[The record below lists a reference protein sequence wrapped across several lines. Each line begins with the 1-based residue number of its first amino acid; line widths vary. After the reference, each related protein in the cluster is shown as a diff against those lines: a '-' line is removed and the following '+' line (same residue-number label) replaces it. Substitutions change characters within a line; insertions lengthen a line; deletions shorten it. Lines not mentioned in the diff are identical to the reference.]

1 MNLNL
6 NWESHQDKNGLVYY
20 CKPTPESKINTNK
33 ILAIDLDG
41 TIIKPEI
48 GKIFPISLDDWILAF
63 NMKKLRDYAKN
74 DYTVVVMSN
83 QKGLF
88 QGKGNLTFDDFKARW
103 ENIIKALKVRAYII
117 ISPQDDFYRKPAT
130 GMWDFMKKHLC
141 DENIKINKSKSLYVG
156 DAAGRR
162 GDHSDVDIK
171 FAINNDIR
179 FITPEEFFENSNDFP
194 FDSLIKN
201 LRCFDPRAYIPQS
214 NTESWKEF
222 IDTPP
227 TNFKMIIMVGSPAS
241 GKSSMTKLIKE
252 KYEEQYKSINI
263 NINILSLDVEK
274 TKKKMKDAIKSVL
287 QTDDKDN
294 IVLVDATSGTKKTR
308 KEWIDVLHKIN
319 PDFKAICVYMNLP
332 KELSLHLNELRNLN
346 ITANKK
352 EKEEKEEDE
361 TEKSKVPTVAIHTFW
376 KHFEKP
382 NIDEEEMSKLIE
394 FNFEE
399 HFQTKEDKKHFQ
411 LWL

>member
-1 MNLNL
+1 MTS
-6 NWESHQDKNGLVYY
+6 WESYQDKNGLVYY
-20 CKPTPESKINTNK
+20 CKPTSESLINTPK

-48 GKIFPISLDDWILAF
+48 GKIFPISAEDWVFAF
-63 NMKKLRDYAKN
+63 NMKNLRDYVK
-74 DYTVVVMSN
+74 DGYTVVVMSN

-103 ENIIKALKVRAYII
+103 QTIAKTLKVPAYII

-130 GMWDFMKKHLC
+130 GMWNFMKKHLV
-141 DENIKINKSKSLYVG
+141 DENIKIDKSSSLYVG

-171 FAINNDIR
+171 FAINNNLR
-179 FITPEEFFENSNDFP
+179 FMTPEEFFENSPDFP
-194 FDSLIKN
+194 FDSLVKN
-201 LRCFDPRAYIPQS
+201 LRGFDPRAYIPQS
-214 NTESWKEF
+214 NTENWKEL
-222 IDTPP
+222 TETLNTP
-227 TNFKMIIMVGSPAS
+227 TNIKMILMVGSPAS
-241 GKSSMTKLIKE
+241 GKSSMAQLIKE
-252 KYEEQYKSINI
+252 KYETQTTSKSSTFH
-263 NINILSLDVEK
+263 ILSLDVEK

-287 QTDDKDN
+287 HTDN
-294 IVLVDATSGTKKTR
+294 IVIVDATSGTKKTR
-308 KEWIDVLHKIN
+308 QEWVDVLHKIN

-332 KELSLHLNELRNLN
+332 KDLSLHLNELRNLK
-346 ITANKK
+346 ITSSKNQ
-352 EKEEKEEDE
+352 ED
-361 TEKSKVPTVAIHTFW
+361 KVPTVAIHTFW

-382 NIDEEEMSKLIE
+382 NTTDEEINKVIE

-399 HFQTKEDKKHFQ
+399 RNEKKEDKKHFQ

>member
-1 MNLNL
+1 MTS
-6 NWESHQDKNGLVYY
+6 WESYQDKNGLVYY
-20 CKPTPESKINTNK
+20 CKPTSESLIKTHK

-48 GKIFPISLDDWILAF
+48 GKIFPISAEDWVFAF
-63 NMKKLRDYAKN
+63 NMKNLRDYAK
-74 DYTVVVMSN
+74 DGYTVVVMSN

-88 QGKGNLTFDDFKARW
+88 QGKGNLTFDDFKSRW
-103 ENIIKALKVRAYII
+103 QNIAKTLKVPAYII

-130 GMWDFMKKHLC
+130 GMWNFMKKHLV
-141 DENIKINKSKSLYVG
+141 DENIKIDKSSSLYVG

-171 FAINNDIR
+171 FAINNDLR
-179 FITPEEFFENSNDFP
+179 FMTPEEFFENSQDFP
-194 FDSLIKN
+194 FDSLVKN
-201 LRCFDPRAYIPQS
+201 LRGFDPRAYIPQA
-214 NTESWKEF
+214 NTENWKELTETLN
-222 IDTPP
+222 IN
-227 TNFKMIIMVGSPAS
+227 TNPVKMILMVGSPAS
-241 GKSSMTKLIKE
+241 GKSSMAQLIKE
-252 KYEEQYKSINI
+252 KYEFKSTSKSSTFH
-263 NINILSLDVEK
+263 ILSLDVEK

-287 QTDDKDN
+287 HKDN
-294 IVLVDATSGTKKTR
+294 IVIVDATSGTKKTR

-319 PDFKAICVYMNLP
+319 PDFKTICVYMNLP
-332 KELSLHLNELRNLN
+332 KDLSLHLNELRNLK

-352 EKEEKEEDE
+352 QETETEEKTE
-361 TEKSKVPTVAIHTFW
+361 TEKEVKVPTVAIHTFW

-382 NIDEEEMSKLIE
+382 NTVDEEINKVIE

-399 HFQTKEDKKHFQ
+399 RNEKKEDKKHFQ

>member
-1 MNLNL
+1 MTS
-6 NWESHQDKNGLVYY
+6 WESYQDKNGLVYY
-20 CKPTPESKINTNK
+20 CKPTSESLIKTPK

-48 GKIFPISLDDWILAF
+48 GKIFPISAEDWVFAF
-63 NMKKLRDYAKN
+63 NMKNLRDYVK
-74 DYTVVVMSN
+74 DGYTVVVMSN

-103 ENIIKALKVRAYII
+103 QTIAKTLKVPAYII

-130 GMWDFMKKHLC
+130 GMWNFMKKHLV
-141 DENIKINKSKSLYVG
+141 DENIKIDKSSSLYVG

-171 FAINNDIR
+171 FAINNNLR
-179 FITPEEFFENSNDFP
+179 FMTPEEFFENSQDFP
-194 FDSLIKN
+194 FDSLVKN
-201 LRCFDPRAYIPQS
+201 LRGFDPRAYIPQS
-214 NTESWKEF
+214 NTENWKEL
-222 IDTPP
+222 TETLNTP
-227 TNFKMIIMVGSPAS
+227 TNIRMILMVGSPAS
-241 GKSSMTKLIKE
+241 GKSSMAQLIKE
-252 KYEEQYKSINI
+252 KYETQTTSKSSTFH
-263 NINILSLDVEK
+263 ILSLDVEK
-274 TKKKMKDAIKSVL
+274 TKKKMKDAIKSIL
-287 QTDDKDN
+287 HKDN
-294 IVLVDATSGTKKTR
+294 IVIVDATSGTKKSR

-332 KELSLHLNELRNLN
+332 KDLSLHLNELRNLK
-346 ITANKK
+346 ITSSKNQ
-352 EKEEKEEDE
+352 EDN
-361 TEKSKVPTVAIHTFW
+361 VPTVAIHTFW

-382 NIDEEEMSKLIE
+382 NTTDEEINKVIE

-399 HFQTKEDKKHFQ
+399 RNEKKEDKKHFQ